1 MTETGKTYP
10 PRAGARPDASGAR
23 PASGRAA
30 QIGLLLGPALGL
42 LIGLLPPPEGLE
54 RAGMLVAGLLI
65 LMAVW
70 WASEAVPIAVTSLLP
85 LAILPLFGLMSLKE
99 IAAPYADPVVLLLLG
114 GFIVALAIEK
124 WNLHLQIALNVL
136 AVSGARLKLLVA
148 GFMLTTALLS
158 MWISNTATA
167 VMLMPVA
174 TSLLQHRKGDA
185 ASFSTALPDFEQ
197 HEERLAKA
205 LMLGVA
211 YAASIGGMA
220 TLIGTPPNLVL
231 AGVIKEHSGTGIG
244 FTQWMLFALPLCLL
258 MLLGT
263 WWYLTRMAFPIR
275 VNSEKA
281 IKNRFLTEGTGPM
294 QPNEK
299 RVLFVFGAMVF
310 AWVFRSLLLEPW
322 IPAFDDTLIAL
333 SGGLLLFLIPSS
345 TGQGALLDWSDTQ
358 KLPWGILLL
367 FGGGMALAH
376 GFEQSGL
383 ATTIG
388 SNLASLQHFHPLVFV
403 FFVVVGMSI
412 ITEFTSNLAATTM
425 ILPVLLPVATGLDQ
439 PALYLLTAAT
449 LAASCAFMMPVSTP
463 PNAVV
468 FATGHLKVRDMTRV
482 GVFVNLL
489 SAFVIG
495 LGVYYYM
502 PLIFE

>member
-1 MTETGKTYP
+1 M
-10 PRAGARPDASGAR
+10 
-23 PASGRAA
+23 
-30 QIGLLLGPALGL
+30 GPVAFIVCYLGL
-42 LIGLLPPPEGLE
+42 SQSGLAPAERAVFATAAWMAFWWVSEALPTAATALLPIILFPL
-54 RAGMLVAGLLI
+54 MNVANVSDTTKHYGHPYI
-65 LMAVW
+65 F
-70 WASEAVPIAVTSLLP
+70 
-85 LAILPLFGLMSLKE
+85 LF
-99 IAAPYADPVVLLLLG
+99 LG
-114 GFIVALAIEK
+114 GFLLASGMEK
-124 WNLHLQIALNVL
+124 CSLHKRIALSIIRAIGTRPDHIIL
-136 AVSGARLKLLVA
+136 
-148 GFMLTTALLS
+148 GFMLATAFVS

-185 ASFSTALPDFEQ
+185 ASFSTASPDFEQ

-244 FTQWMLFALPLCLL
+244 FTQWMLFAIPLCLL

-275 VNSEKA
+275 VNAEKA
-281 IKNRFLTEGTGPM
+281 IKNRFLTEDTGPM